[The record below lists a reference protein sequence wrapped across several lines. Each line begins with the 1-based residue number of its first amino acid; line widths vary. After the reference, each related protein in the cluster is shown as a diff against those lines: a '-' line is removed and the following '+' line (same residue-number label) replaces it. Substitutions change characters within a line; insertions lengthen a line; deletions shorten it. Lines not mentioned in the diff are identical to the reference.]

1 MLYVIKKC
9 YLCTIMKDIKHIK
22 IAVVGSSGSGKST
35 FCQQASKIENNAFQF
50 DWIELSDPEQ
60 IVHQH
65 PDVVVQMVDC
75 TDLEES
81 LVITPQ
87 LIDMHLKLVLALNR
101 YDQLLAT
108 DHSIDYDHF
117 GRLMGVQAFPINA
130 LDGTGVDQVVDGVVA
145 AYEEREHASRHV
157 HVVYGSDIENAISN
171 LLDEVAK
178 IPNISDTYSKRYVAI
193 RLLERPEVTLAMLH
207 DVTNYMALAY
217 AAEGNRRKIEKSS
230 HQSPAT
236 IIHEARHAFI
246 RGALN
251 ETLHHSDHTRLEK
264 LDSLLTNRWLGLP
277 ILAIVLYLIF
287 QCTFTIGAYPQDWIQ
302 SGIDWLCDLL
312 HSVMPDT
319 WYTSLLADGIVQG
332 VGAVLSFLPNIIIL
346 FFFISLMEDT
356 GYMARVAF
364 LMDKLMHKVGLHG
377 RSFVPMLVGFGCNVP
392 AIMAARNIENK
403 KDRTLTML
411 MIPFMS
417 CGARLPVYLLFVGAF
432 FAQHKA
438 LVMMSL
444 YLIGV
449 LLSIIFALIMKRTKY
464 FRQDDEDYV
473 SELPAFHRPVW
484 RNTWKHIWERCEDY
498 LKKISTVILWASII
512 IWALYYFP
520 RNEEL
525 TQPYQAQIENIKM
538 KMNSSDA
545 SAVPSLEGCHDSGGV
560 CSLNSQ
566 FSILNSQLD
575 SLSFEMDVVQ
585 KEHSAL
591 AAIGHWMEPVMRPL
605 GFDWRMNVCILTGL
619 PAKEAIV
626 STMGILY
633 HQDSDSKLEESLRS
647 NPFFT
652 PVKAY
657 AFLMF
662 VLLYFPCVATIAT
675 LRREAGRGWAL
686 FTVINSLVLAWLMAF
701 LVFQVGSLM
710 F

>member
-1 MLYVIKKC
+1 MQDTKP
-9 YLCTIMKDIKHIK
+9 IK
-22 IAVVGSSGSGKST
+22 IYVVGSSGSGKST
-35 FCQQASKIENNAFQF
+35 LCQQGAKVASQLENLPYQLEWLEG
-50 DWIELSDPEQ
+50 DDPEQ
-60 IVHQH
+60 AVHQH

-108 DHSIDYDHF
+108 DHSIDYEQL
-117 GRLMGVQAFPINA
+117 GRLMGVQTFPVNA
-130 LDGTGVDQVVDGVVA
+130 LDGTGVDALVEGVVA
-145 AYEEREHASRHV
+145 AYQEREHTSRHV
-157 HVVYGSDIENAISN
+157 HVDYGSDIENAINN
-171 LLDEVAK
+171 LLDEVSK
-178 IPNISDTYSKRYVAI
+178 IPNISDGYSKRYLAI
-193 RLLERPEVTLAMLH
+193 RLLERPEVTLAVLH
-207 DVTNYMALAY
+207 DAPNYMALAY
-217 AAEGNRRKIEKSS
+217 AAEGNRRTIERHL

-236 IIHEARHAFI
+236 VIHEARHGFI

-251 ETLHHSDHTRLEK
+251 ETLHHSDQTRLEK
-264 LDSLLTNRWLGLP
+264 LDAILTNRWLGLP
-277 ILAIVLYLIF
+277 ILIVVLYLVF
-287 QCTFTIGAYPQDWIQ
+287 QCTFTLGAYPQDWIQ
-302 SGIDWLCDLL
+302 AGVDWLSELL
-312 HSVMPDT
+312 HSVMPDK

-346 FFFISLMEDT
+346 FFFISIMEDT

-432 FAQHKA
+432 FPHHKA

-444 YLIGV
+444 YVIGV
-449 LLSIIFALIMKRTKY
+449 LLSIVFALIMKRTKY
-464 FRQDDEDYV
+464 FRQDEQDYV

-484 RNTWKHIWERCEDY
+484 RSTWQHIWERCEDY

-525 TQPYQAQIENIKM
+525 TQPYQAQIEQLQQVEVDGYITSHDALK
-538 KMNSSDA
+538 A
-545 SAVPSLEGCHDSGGV
+545 SAMV
-560 CSLNSQ
+560 
-566 FSILNSQLD
+566 D
-575 SLSFEMDVVQ
+575 SLAFEMDVVQ

-591 AAIGHWMEPVMRPL
+591 AAIGRWMEPVMRPL

-633 HQDSDSKLEESLRS
+633 HQESDSGLEGSLRA

-657 AFLMF
+657 AFLIF

-686 FTVINSLVLAWLMAF
+686 FTVVNSLVLAWVMAF
-701 LVFQVGSLM
+701 LVFQVGSLL

>member
-1 MLYVIKKC
+1 MEEIK
-9 YLCTIMKDIKHIK
+9 TIK
-22 IAVVGSSGSGKST
+22 IAVVGTSGSGKST
-35 FCQQASKIENNAFQF
+35 FCQQASKEAVGGAKME
-50 DWIELSDPEQ
+50 WIEVEDPEQ
-60 IVHQH
+60 IVSQH
-65 PDVVVQMVDC
+65 PDVVVQVVDC
-75 TDLEES
+75 MDLDES
-81 LVITPQ
+81 LVLTPQ

-108 DHSIDYDHF
+108 AHSIDYEQL
-117 GRLMGVQAFPINA
+117 GNLMGVQAYPVDA
-130 LDGTGVDQVVDGVVA
+130 LDGKGVDKVVEGVMA
-145 AYEEREHASRHV
+145 AYEEREHSGRHV

-178 IPNISDTYSKRYVAI
+178 IPNVSDTYSKRYLAI

-207 DVTNYMALAY
+207 DVSNYMALAY
-217 AAEGNRRKIEKSS
+217 AAEGNRRKIEKSM
-230 HQSPAT
+230 HQSPAS

-251 ETLHHSDHTRLEK
+251 ETLQHSDHTRLEK
-264 LDSLLTNRWLGLP
+264 LDALLTNRWLGLP
-277 ILAIVLYLIF
+277 ILALVLYLVF
-287 QCTFTIGAYPQDWIQ
+287 QCTFTLGAYPQDWIQ

-312 HSVMPDT
+312 HNVMPDT

-484 RNTWKHIWERCEDY
+484 RNTWLHIWERCEDY

-525 TQPYQAQIENIKM
+525 TQPYQAQIE
-538 KMNSSDA
+538 
-545 SAVPSLEGCHDSGGV
+545 
-560 CSLNSQ
+560 
-566 FSILNSQLD
+566 QLQQVEVDGYVTTEDMLRVGEVID
-575 SLSFEMDVVQ
+575 SLTFEMDVVQ

-591 AAIGHWMEPVMRPL
+591 AAIGRWMEPVMRPL

-652 PVKAY
+652 PVKAF

-675 LRREAGRGWAL
+675 LRREIGRGWAL
-686 FTVINSLVLAWLMAF
+686 FTVVHSLVLAWLMAF
-701 LVFQVGSLM
+701 LVFQGGSIL
-710 F
+710 FG

>member
-1 MLYVIKKC
+1 MQQTKL
-9 YLCTIMKDIKHIK
+9 IK

-35 FCQQASKIENNAFQF
+35 FCQKAAEICKKYENDNYSFE
-50 DWIELSDPEQ
+50 WSVVSDPETIVQ
-60 IVHQH
+60 IR
-65 PDVVVQMVDC
+65 PDVIVQVVDC
-75 TDLEES
+75 SDLEES

-87 LIDMHLKLVLALNR
+87 LIDMHQKLVLALNR
-101 YDQLLAT
+101 YDQLLET
-108 DHSIDYDHF
+108 EHSIDYEQL
-117 GRLMGVQAFPINA
+117 GRLMGFQAFPIDA
-130 LDGTGVDQVVDGVVA
+130 LNGKGVDNVVDGVVA
-145 AYEEREHASRHV
+145 AYNEEAHTSRHV
-157 HVVYGSDIENAISN
+157 HVEYGADIESAISN

-178 IPNISDTYSKRYVAI
+178 IPNVSDSYSKRYLAI
-193 RLLERPEVTLAMLH
+193 RLLERPEVTLALLH
-207 DVTNYMALAY
+207 DAPNYMALAY
-217 AAEGNRRKIEKSS
+217 AAEDNRRKIEKSV
-230 HQSPAT
+230 HQSPANL
-236 IIHEARHAFI
+236 IHEARHGFI

-251 ETLHHSDHTRLEK
+251 ETLHHSDHTRLER
-264 LDSLLTNRWLGLP
+264 LDSILTNRWLGLP
-277 ILAIVLYLIF
+277 ILILVLYLVF
-287 QCTFTIGAYPQDWIQ
+287 QCTFTLGAYPQEWIQ
-302 SGIDWLCDLL
+302 AGVDWLTNLL
-312 HSVMPDT
+312 HNVMPDA
-319 WYTSLLADGIVQG
+319 WYTSLLADGVVQG

-377 RSFVPMLVGFGCNVP
+377 KSFVPMLVGFGCNVP

-403 KDRTLTML
+403 KDRVLTML

-432 FAQHKA
+432 FPTHKA

-449 LLSIIFALIMKRTKY
+449 LLSIVFALIMKRTKY

-473 SELPAFHRPVW
+473 SELPAFHRPIW
-484 RNTWKHIWERCEDY
+484 RNTWLHIWERCADY
-498 LKKISTVILWASII
+498 LKKISTVILWASIV

-520 RNEEL
+520 RNEQL
-525 TQPYQAQIENIKM
+525 TQPYQAQIDQLAQVKNDSYISVEQAM
-538 KMNSSDA
+538 KVDRA
-545 SAVPSLEGCHDSGGV
+545 
-560 CSLNSQ
+560 
-566 FSILNSQLD
+566 ID
-575 SLSFEMDVVQ
+575 SLSFEMDAVQ

-591 AAIGHWMEPVMRPL
+591 SAIGRWMEPLMRPL
-605 GFDWRMNVCILTGL
+605 GFDWRMNVCVLTGL

-633 HQDSDSKLEESLRS
+633 HQDSNKKLEESLRA

-657 AFLMF
+657 AFLIF
-662 VLLYFPCVATIAT
+662 VLLYFPCIATIAT
-675 LRREAGRGWAL
+675 LRREAGRGWAY
-686 FTVINSLVLAWLMAF
+686 FTVANSLVLAWLMAF
-701 LVFQVGSLM
+701 LVFQLGSL

>member
-1 MLYVIKKC
+1 M
-9 YLCTIMKDIKHIK
+9 
-22 IAVVGSSGSGKST
+22 
-35 FCQQASKIENNAFQF
+35 ASQLENLPYQLEWLEG
-50 DWIELSDPEQ
+50 DDPEQ
-60 IVHQH
+60 AVHQH

-108 DHSIDYDHF
+108 DHSIDYEQL
-117 GRLMGVQAFPINA
+117 GRLMGVQTFPVNA
-130 LDGTGVDQVVDGVVA
+130 LDGTGVDALVEGVVA
-145 AYEEREHASRHV
+145 AYQEREHTSRHV
-157 HVVYGSDIENAISN
+157 HVDYGSDIENAINN
-171 LLDEVAK
+171 LLDEVSK
-178 IPNISDTYSKRYVAI
+178 IPNISDGYSKRYLAI
-193 RLLERPEVTLAMLH
+193 RLLERPEVTLAVLH
-207 DVTNYMALAY
+207 DAPNYMALAY
-217 AAEGNRRKIEKSS
+217 AAEGNRRTIERHL

-236 IIHEARHAFI
+236 VIHEARHGFI

-251 ETLHHSDHTRLEK
+251 ETLHHSDQTRLEK
-264 LDSLLTNRWLGLP
+264 LDAILTNRWLGLP
-277 ILAIVLYLIF
+277 ILIVVLYLVF
-287 QCTFTIGAYPQDWIQ
+287 QCTFTLGAYPQDWIQ
-302 SGIDWLCDLL
+302 AGVDWLSELL
-312 HSVMPDT
+312 HSVMPDK

-346 FFFISLMEDT
+346 FFFISIMEDT

-432 FAQHKA
+432 FPHHKA

-444 YLIGV
+444 YVIGV
-449 LLSIIFALIMKRTKY
+449 LLSIVFALIMKRTKY
-464 FRQDDEDYV
+464 FRQDEQDYV

-484 RNTWKHIWERCEDY
+484 RSTWQHIWERCEDY

-525 TQPYQAQIENIKM
+525 TQPYQAQIEQLQQVEVDGYITSHDALK
-538 KMNSSDA
+538 A
-545 SAVPSLEGCHDSGGV
+545 SAMV
-560 CSLNSQ
+560 
-566 FSILNSQLD
+566 D
-575 SLSFEMDVVQ
+575 SLAFEMDVVQ

-591 AAIGHWMEPVMRPL
+591 AAIGRWMEPVMRPL

-633 HQDSDSKLEESLRS
+633 HQESDSGLEGSLRA

-657 AFLMF
+657 AFLIF

-686 FTVINSLVLAWLMAF
+686 FTVVNSLVLAWVMAF
-701 LVFQVGSLM
+701 LVFQVGSLL

>member
-1 MLYVIKKC
+1 M
-9 YLCTIMKDIKHIK
+9 
-22 IAVVGSSGSGKST
+22 
-35 FCQQASKIENNAFQF
+35 QASQESLQME
-50 DWIELSDPEQ
+50 WTEVPDPEE
-60 IVHQH
+60 IVRQH
-65 PDVVVQMVDC
+65 PDVVVQVVDC
-75 TDLEES
+75 TDLDES
-81 LVITPQ
+81 LVLTPQ

-101 YDQLLAT
+101 YDELLAT
-108 DHSIDYDHF
+108 DHSIDYEHF
-117 GRLMGVQAFPINA
+117 GRLMGVQAFPVNA
-130 LDGTGVDQVVDGVVA
+130 CDAASVQKVVEGVVA
-145 AYEEREHASRHV
+145 AYEEREHTSRHV
-157 HVVYGSDIENAISN
+157 HVGYGSDIEEAIDN
-171 LLDEVAK
+171 LVDEVAK
-178 IPNISDTYSKRYVAI
+178 IPNVSDIYSKRYLAI

-207 DVTNYMALAY
+207 EAPNYMALAY
-217 AAEGNRRKIEKSS
+217 AAEGNRRKIERSL

-236 IIHEARHAFI
+236 LIHEARHGFI

-251 ETLHHSDHTRLEK
+251 ETLHHSDHTHLERL
-264 LDSLLTNRWLGLP
+264 DAILTNRWLGLP
-277 ILAIVLYLIF
+277 LLIVILYLVF
-287 QCTFTIGAYPQDWIQ
+287 QCTFTLGAYPQDWIQ
-302 SGIDWLCDLL
+302 QGVDWLSNLL
-312 HSVMPDT
+312 HNIMPDA
-319 WYTSLLADGIVQG
+319 WYTSLLADGVVQG

-346 FFFISLMEDT
+346 FFFISIMEDT

-377 RSFVPMLVGFGCNVP
+377 KSFVPMLVGFGCNVP
-392 AIMAARNIENK
+392 AIMAARNIDNK

-432 FAQHKA
+432 FPNHKA

-444 YLIGV
+444 YLLGV
-449 LLSIIFALIMKRTKY
+449 LLSILFALLMKRTKY

-484 RNTWKHIWERCEDY
+484 RNTWLHIWERCEDY

-525 TQPYQAQIENIKM
+525 TQPYQAKIEQLQQV
-538 KMNSSDA
+538 DA
-545 SAVPSLEGCHDSGGV
+545 DGYVAAEDMLKVSAM
-560 CSLNSQ
+560 
-566 FSILNSQLD
+566 ID
-575 SLSFEMDVVQ
+575 SLAFEKDVVQ

-591 AAIGHWMEPVMRPL
+591 AAIGQWMEPVMRPL

-633 HQDSDSKLEESLRS
+633 HQNSDTQLEESLRA

-657 AFLMF
+657 AFLVF

-675 LRREAGRGWAL
+675 LRREIGRGWAL
-686 FTVINSLVLAWLMAF
+686 FTVVHSIVLAWLMAF
-701 LVFQVGSLM
+701 LVFQLGTLIW
-710 F
+710 

>member
-1 MLYVIKKC
+1 M
-9 YLCTIMKDIKHIK
+9 
-22 IAVVGSSGSGKST
+22 
-35 FCQQASKIENNAFQF
+35 QASQEGLQME
-50 DWIELSDPEQ
+50 WTEVPDPEE
-60 IVHQH
+60 IVRQH
-65 PDVVVQMVDC
+65 PDVVVQVVDC
-75 TDLEES
+75 TDLDES
-81 LVITPQ
+81 LVLTPQ

-101 YDQLLAT
+101 YDELLAT
-108 DHSIDYDHF
+108 DHSIDYEHF
-117 GRLMGVQAFPINA
+117 GRLMGVQAFPVNA
-130 LDGTGVDQVVDGVVA
+130 CDAASVQKVVEGVVA
-145 AYEEREHASRHV
+145 AYEEREHTSRHV
-157 HVVYGSDIENAISN
+157 HVGYGSDIEEAIDN
-171 LLDEVAK
+171 LVDEVAK
-178 IPNISDTYSKRYVAI
+178 IPNVSDIYSKRYLAI

-207 DVTNYMALAY
+207 EAPNYMALAY
-217 AAEGNRRKIEKSS
+217 AAEGNRRKIERSL

-236 IIHEARHAFI
+236 LIHEARHGFI

-251 ETLHHSDHTRLEK
+251 ETLHHSDHTHLERL
-264 LDSLLTNRWLGLP
+264 DAILTNRWLGLP
-277 ILAIVLYLIF
+277 LLIVILYLVF
-287 QCTFTIGAYPQDWIQ
+287 QCTFTLGAYPQDWIQ
-302 SGIDWLCDLL
+302 QGVDWLSNLL
-312 HSVMPDT
+312 HNIMPDA
-319 WYTSLLADGIVQG
+319 WYTSLLADGVVQG

-346 FFFISLMEDT
+346 FFFISIMEDT

-377 RSFVPMLVGFGCNVP
+377 KSFVPMLVGFGCNVP
-392 AIMAARNIENK
+392 AIMAARNIDNK

-432 FAQHKA
+432 FPNHKA

-444 YLIGV
+444 YLLGV
-449 LLSIIFALIMKRTKY
+449 LLSILFALLMKRTKY

-484 RNTWKHIWERCEDY
+484 RNTWLHIWERCEDY

-525 TQPYQAQIENIKM
+525 TQPYQAKIEQLQQV
-538 KMNSSDA
+538 DA
-545 SAVPSLEGCHDSGGV
+545 DGYVAAEDMLKVSAM
-560 CSLNSQ
+560 
-566 FSILNSQLD
+566 ID
-575 SLSFEMDVVQ
+575 SLAFEKDVVQ

-591 AAIGHWMEPVMRPL
+591 AAIGQWMEPVMRPL

-633 HQDSDSKLEESLRS
+633 HQNSDTQLEESLRA

-657 AFLMF
+657 AFLVF

-675 LRREAGRGWAL
+675 LRREIGRGWAL
-686 FTVINSLVLAWLMAF
+686 FTVVHSIVLAWLMAF
-701 LVFQVGSLM
+701 LVFQLGTLIW
-710 F
+710 

>member
-1 MLYVIKKC
+1 MQ
-9 YLCTIMKDIKHIK
+9 DPRPIK
-22 IAVVGSSGSGKST
+22 IAVVGSCGSGKSA
-35 FCQQASKIENNAFQF
+35 FCRQAEIIAEKSDSSFFGQSEDASKPKKWFE
-50 DWIELSDPEQ
+50 WIEVEDPELL
-60 IVHQH
+60 VRQH
-65 PDVVVQMVDC
+65 PDVVVQVVDC
-75 TDLEES
+75 TDLDES
-81 LVITPQ
+81 LVLTPQ
-87 LIDMHLKLVLALNR
+87 LIDMHLKLVLALDR
-101 YDQLLAT
+101 YDDLLAT
-108 DHSIDYDHF
+108 DHSIDYERF
-117 GRLMGVQAFPINA
+117 GRLMGVQAFPVNT
-130 LDGTGVDQVVDGVVA
+130 LDGKGVEKVLEGVVA
-145 AYEEREHASRHV
+145 AYEEREHSSRHV
-157 HVVYGSDIENAISN
+157 HVNYGSDIEHALES
-171 LLDEVAK
+171 LLDEVGR
-178 IPNISDTYSKRYVAI
+178 IPNISDTYSKRYLAI

-207 DVTNYMALAY
+207 DAPNYMALAY
-217 AAEGNRRKIEKSS
+217 AAEGNRRKIEKTL
-230 HQSPAT
+230 HRSPAT
-236 IIHEARHAFI
+236 LIHEARHDFI

-251 ETLHHSDHTRLEK
+251 ETLHHSDHTHLEK
-264 LDSLLTNRWLGLP
+264 VDALLTNRWLGLP
-277 ILAIVLYLIF
+277 ILIAVLYLVF
-287 QCTFTIGAYPQDWIQ
+287 QCTFTLGAYPQEWIQ
-302 SGIDWLCDLL
+302 AGVDWLSDLL
-312 HSVMPDT
+312 HNVMPDK

-332 VGAVLSFLPNIIIL
+332 IGAVLSFLPNIIIL
-346 FFFISLMEDT
+346 FFFISVMEDT

-392 AIMAARNIENK
+392 AIMAARSIENK

-432 FAQHKA
+432 FPRHRA

-449 LLSIIFALIMKRTKY
+449 LLSIVFALIMKRTKY
-464 FRQDDEDYV
+464 FRQGDEDYV
-473 SELPAFHRPVW
+473 NELPAFHKPMW

-525 TQPYQAQIENIKM
+525 TQPYQAQIE
-538 KMNSSDA
+538 
-545 SAVPSLEGCHDSGGV
+545 
-560 CSLNSQ
+560 
-566 FSILNSQLD
+566 QLRQVEANGYVATEEVLRVGEMVD
-575 SLSFEMDVVQ
+575 SLAFEMDVVQ

-591 AAIGHWMEPVMRPL
+591 AAIGRWMEPVMRPL

-633 HQDSDSKLEESLRS
+633 HQNSDSGLEESLRS

-652 PVKAY
+652 SVKAY

-686 FTVINSLVLAWLMAF
+686 FAVVNSLVLAWLMAF
-701 LVFQVGSLM
+701 IVFQVGSLL

>member
-1 MLYVIKKC
+1 MQERKP
-9 YLCTIMKDIKHIK
+9 IK

-35 FCQQASKIENNAFQF
+35 FCQQAMQASQEGLQME
-50 DWIELSDPEQ
+50 WTEVPDPEE
-60 IVHQH
+60 IVRQH
-65 PDVVVQMVDC
+65 PDVVVQVVDC
-75 TDLEES
+75 TDLDES
-81 LVITPQ
+81 LVLTPQ

-101 YDQLLAT
+101 YDELLAT
-108 DHSIDYDHF
+108 DHSIDYEHF
-117 GRLMGVQAFPINA
+117 GRLMGVQAFPVNA
-130 LDGTGVDQVVDGVVA
+130 CDAASVQKVVEGVVA
-145 AYEEREHASRHV
+145 AYEEREHTSRHV
-157 HVVYGSDIENAISN
+157 HVGYGSDIEEAIDN
-171 LLDEVAK
+171 LVDEVAK
-178 IPNISDTYSKRYVAI
+178 IPNVSDIYSKRYLAI

-207 DVTNYMALAY
+207 EAPNYMALAY
-217 AAEGNRRKIEKSS
+217 AAEGNRRKIERSL

-236 IIHEARHAFI
+236 LIHEARHGFI

-251 ETLHHSDHTRLEK
+251 ETLHHSDHTHLERL
-264 LDSLLTNRWLGLP
+264 DAILTNRWLGLP
-277 ILAIVLYLIF
+277 LLIVILYLVF
-287 QCTFTIGAYPQDWIQ
+287 QCTFTLGAYPQDWIQ
-302 SGIDWLCDLL
+302 QGVDWLSNLL
-312 HSVMPDT
+312 HNIMPDA
-319 WYTSLLADGIVQG
+319 WYTSLLADGVVQG

-346 FFFISLMEDT
+346 FFFISIMEDT

-377 RSFVPMLVGFGCNVP
+377 KSFVPMLVGFGCNVP
-392 AIMAARNIENK
+392 AIMAARNIDNK

-432 FAQHKA
+432 FPNHKA

-444 YLIGV
+444 YLLGV
-449 LLSIIFALIMKRTKY
+449 LLSILFALLMKRTKY

-484 RNTWKHIWERCEDY
+484 RNTWLHIWERCEDY

-525 TQPYQAQIENIKM
+525 TQPYQAKIEQLQQV
-538 KMNSSDA
+538 DA
-545 SAVPSLEGCHDSGGV
+545 DSYVAAEDMLKVSAM
-560 CSLNSQ
+560 
-566 FSILNSQLD
+566 ID
-575 SLSFEMDVVQ
+575 SLAFEKDVVQ

-591 AAIGHWMEPVMRPL
+591 AAIGQWMEPVMRPL

-633 HQDSDSKLEESLRS
+633 HQNSDTQLEESLRA

-657 AFLMF
+657 AFLVF

-675 LRREAGRGWAL
+675 LRREIGRGWAL
-686 FTVINSLVLAWLMAF
+686 FTVVHSIVLAWLMAF
-701 LVFQVGSLM
+701 LVFQLGTLIW
-710 F
+710 

>member
-1 MLYVIKKC
+1 MEWTEVP
-9 YLCTIMKDIKHIK
+9 
-22 IAVVGSSGSGKST
+22 
-35 FCQQASKIENNAFQF
+35 
-50 DWIELSDPEQ
+50 DPEE
-60 IVHQH
+60 IVRQH
-65 PDVVVQMVDC
+65 PDVVVQVVDC
-75 TDLEES
+75 TDLDES
-81 LVITPQ
+81 LVLTPQ

-101 YDQLLAT
+101 YDELLAT
-108 DHSIDYDHF
+108 DHSIDYEHF
-117 GRLMGVQAFPINA
+117 GRLMGVQAFPVNA
-130 LDGTGVDQVVDGVVA
+130 CDATSVQNVVEGVVA
-145 AYEEREHASRHV
+145 AYEEREHTSRHV
-157 HVVYGSDIENAISN
+157 HVGYGSDIEEAIDN
-171 LLDEVAK
+171 LVDEVAK
-178 IPNISDTYSKRYVAI
+178 IPNVSDIYSKRYLAI

-207 DVTNYMALAY
+207 EAPNYMALAY
-217 AAEGNRRKIEKSS
+217 AAEGNRRKIERSL

-236 IIHEARHAFI
+236 LIHEARHGFI

-251 ETLHHSDHTRLEK
+251 ETLHHSDHTHLERL
-264 LDSLLTNRWLGLP
+264 DAILTNRWLGLP
-277 ILAIVLYLIF
+277 LLIVILYLVF
-287 QCTFTIGAYPQDWIQ
+287 QCTFTLGAYPQDWIQ
-302 SGIDWLCDLL
+302 QGVDWLSNLL
-312 HSVMPDT
+312 HNIMPDA
-319 WYTSLLADGIVQG
+319 WYTSLLADGVVQG

-346 FFFISLMEDT
+346 FFFISIMEDT

-377 RSFVPMLVGFGCNVP
+377 KSFVPMLVGFGCNVP
-392 AIMAARNIENK
+392 AIMAARNIDNK

-432 FAQHKA
+432 FPNHKA

-444 YLIGV
+444 YLLGV
-449 LLSIIFALIMKRTKY
+449 LLSILFALLMKRTKY

-484 RNTWKHIWERCEDY
+484 RNTWLHIWERCEDY

-525 TQPYQAQIENIKM
+525 TQPYQAKIEQLQQV
-538 KMNSSDA
+538 DA
-545 SAVPSLEGCHDSGGV
+545 DGYVAAEDMLKVSAM
-560 CSLNSQ
+560 
-566 FSILNSQLD
+566 ID
-575 SLSFEMDVVQ
+575 SLAFEKDVVQ

-591 AAIGHWMEPVMRPL
+591 AAIGQWMEPVMRPL

-633 HQDSDSKLEESLRS
+633 HQNSDTQLEESLRA

-657 AFLMF
+657 AFLVF

-675 LRREAGRGWAL
+675 LRREIGRGWAL
-686 FTVINSLVLAWLMAF
+686 FTVVHSIVLAWLMAF
-701 LVFQVGSLM
+701 LVFQLGTLIW
-710 F
+710 

>member
-1 MLYVIKKC
+1 MQERKP
-9 YLCTIMKDIKHIK
+9 IK

-35 FCQQASKIENNAFQF
+35 FCQQAMQASQEGLQME
-50 DWIELSDPEQ
+50 WTEVPDPEE
-60 IVHQH
+60 IVRQH
-65 PDVVVQMVDC
+65 PDVVVQVVDC
-75 TDLEES
+75 TDLDES
-81 LVITPQ
+81 LVLTPQ

-101 YDQLLAT
+101 YDELLAT
-108 DHSIDYDHF
+108 DHSIDYEHF
-117 GRLMGVQAFPINA
+117 GRLMGVQAFPVNA
-130 LDGTGVDQVVDGVVA
+130 CDAASVQKVVEGVVA
-145 AYEEREHASRHV
+145 AYEEREHTSRHV
-157 HVVYGSDIENAISN
+157 HVGYGSDIEEAIDN
-171 LLDEVAK
+171 LVDEVAK
-178 IPNISDTYSKRYVAI
+178 IPNVSDIYSKRYLAI

-207 DVTNYMALAY
+207 EAPNYMALAY
-217 AAEGNRRKIEKSS
+217 AAEGNRRKIERSL

-236 IIHEARHAFI
+236 LIHEARHGFI

-251 ETLHHSDHTRLEK
+251 ETLHHSDHTHLERL
-264 LDSLLTNRWLGLP
+264 DAILTNRWLGLP
-277 ILAIVLYLIF
+277 LLIVILYLVF
-287 QCTFTIGAYPQDWIQ
+287 QCTFTLGAYPQDWIQ
-302 SGIDWLCDLL
+302 QGVDWLSNLL
-312 HSVMPDT
+312 HNIMPDA
-319 WYTSLLADGIVQG
+319 WYTSLLADGVVQG

-346 FFFISLMEDT
+346 FFFISIMEDT

-377 RSFVPMLVGFGCNVP
+377 KSFVPMLVGFGCNVP
-392 AIMAARNIENK
+392 AIMAARNIDNK

-432 FAQHKA
+432 FPNHKA

-444 YLIGV
+444 YLLGV
-449 LLSIIFALIMKRTKY
+449 LLSILFALLMKRTKY

-484 RNTWKHIWERCEDY
+484 RNTWLHIWERCEDY

-525 TQPYQAQIENIKM
+525 TQPYQAKIEQLQQV
-538 KMNSSDA
+538 DA
-545 SAVPSLEGCHDSGGV
+545 DGYVAAEDMLKVSAM
-560 CSLNSQ
+560 
-566 FSILNSQLD
+566 ID
-575 SLSFEMDVVQ
+575 SLAFEKDVVQ

-591 AAIGHWMEPVMRPL
+591 AAIGQWMEPVMRPL

-633 HQDSDSKLEESLRS
+633 HQNSDTQLEESLRA

-657 AFLMF
+657 AFLVF

-675 LRREAGRGWAL
+675 LRREIGRGWAL
-686 FTVINSLVLAWLMAF
+686 FTVVHSIVLAWLMAF
-701 LVFQVGSLM
+701 LVFQLGTLIW
-710 F
+710 

>member
-1 MLYVIKKC
+1 MQERKP
-9 YLCTIMKDIKHIK
+9 IK

-35 FCQQASKIENNAFQF
+35 FCQQAMQASQEGLQME
-50 DWIELSDPEQ
+50 WTEVPDPEE
-60 IVHQH
+60 IVRQH
-65 PDVVVQMVDC
+65 PDVVVQVVDC
-75 TDLEES
+75 TDLDES
-81 LVITPQ
+81 LVLTPQ

-101 YDQLLAT
+101 YDELLAT
-108 DHSIDYDHF
+108 DHSIDYEHF
-117 GRLMGVQAFPINA
+117 GRLMGVQAFPVNA
-130 LDGTGVDQVVDGVVA
+130 CDAASVQKVVEGVVA
-145 AYEEREHASRHV
+145 AYEEREHTSRHV
-157 HVVYGSDIENAISN
+157 HVGYGSDIEEAIDN
-171 LLDEVAK
+171 LVDEVAK
-178 IPNISDTYSKRYVAI
+178 IPNVSDIYSKRYLAI

-207 DVTNYMALAY
+207 EAPNYMALAY
-217 AAEGNRRKIEKSS
+217 AAEGNRRKIERSLR
-230 HQSPAT
+230 QSPT
-236 IIHEARHAFI
+236 TLIHEARHGFI

-251 ETLHHSDHTRLEK
+251 ETLHHSDHTHLERL
-264 LDSLLTNRWLGLP
+264 DAILTNRWLGLP
-277 ILAIVLYLIF
+277 LLIVILYLVF
-287 QCTFTIGAYPQDWIQ
+287 QCTFTLGAYPQDWIQ
-302 SGIDWLCDLL
+302 QGVDWLSNLL
-312 HSVMPDT
+312 HNIMPDA
-319 WYTSLLADGIVQG
+319 WYTSLLADGVVQG

-346 FFFISLMEDT
+346 FFFISIMEDT

-377 RSFVPMLVGFGCNVP
+377 KSFVPMLVGFGCNVP
-392 AIMAARNIENK
+392 AIMAARNIDNK

-432 FAQHKA
+432 FPNHKA

-444 YLIGV
+444 YLLGV
-449 LLSIIFALIMKRTKY
+449 LLSILFALLMKRTKY

-484 RNTWKHIWERCEDY
+484 RNTWLHIWERCEDY

-525 TQPYQAQIENIKM
+525 TQPYQAKIEQLQQV
-538 KMNSSDA
+538 DA
-545 SAVPSLEGCHDSGGV
+545 DGYVAAEDMLKVSAM
-560 CSLNSQ
+560 
-566 FSILNSQLD
+566 ID
-575 SLSFEMDVVQ
+575 SLAFEKDVVQ

-591 AAIGHWMEPVMRPL
+591 AAIGQWMEPVMRPL

-633 HQDSDSKLEESLRS
+633 HQNSDTQLEESLRA

-657 AFLMF
+657 AFLVF

-675 LRREAGRGWAL
+675 LRREIGRGWAL
-686 FTVINSLVLAWLMAF
+686 FTVVHSIVLAWLMAF
-701 LVFQVGSLM
+701 LVFQLGTLIW
-710 F
+710 

>member
-1 MLYVIKKC
+1 ME
-9 YLCTIMKDIKHIK
+9 DIKPIK
-22 IAVVGSSGSGKST
+22 IAVVGTSGSGKST
-35 FCQQASKIENNAFQF
+35 FCQQASKEAVGGAKME
-50 DWIELSDPEQ
+50 WIEVEDPEQ
-60 IVHQH
+60 IVSQH
-65 PDVVVQMVDC
+65 PDVVVQVVDC
-75 TDLEES
+75 MDLDES
-81 LVITPQ
+81 LVLTPQ

-108 DHSIDYDHF
+108 AHSIDYEQL
-117 GRLMGVQAFPINA
+117 GNLMGVQAFPVDA
-130 LDGTGVDQVVDGVVA
+130 LDGKGVDKVVEGVMA
-145 AYEEREHASRHV
+145 AYEEREHSGRHV

-178 IPNISDTYSKRYVAI
+178 IPNVSDTYSKRYLAI

-207 DVTNYMALAY
+207 DVPNYMGLAY
-217 AAEGNRRKIEKSS
+217 AAEGNRRKIEKSM
-230 HQSPAT
+230 HQSPAS

-251 ETLHHSDHTRLEK
+251 ETLQHSDHTRLEK
-264 LDSLLTNRWLGLP
+264 LDALLTNRWLGLP
-277 ILAIVLYLIF
+277 ILIVVLYLVF
-287 QCTFTIGAYPQDWIQ
+287 QCTFTLGAYPQDWIQ
-302 SGIDWLCDLL
+302 QGVDWLCDLL
-312 HSVMPDT
+312 HSVMPDK
-319 WYTSLLADGIVQG
+319 WYTSLLADGVVQG

-432 FAQHKA
+432 FAEHKA

-484 RNTWKHIWERCEDY
+484 RNTWLHIWERCEDY

-525 TQPYQAQIENIKM
+525 TQPYTAQIESIRMEIDNLQPYT
-538 KMNSSDA
+538 D
-545 SAVPSLEGCHDSGGV
+545 
-560 CSLNSQ
+560 NSQ

-575 SLSFEMDVVQ
+575 SLAFEMDVVQ

-591 AAIGHWMEPVMRPL
+591 AAIGRWMEPVMRPL

-652 PVKAY
+652 PVKAF

-675 LRREAGRGWAL
+675 LRREIGRGWAL
-686 FTVINSLVLAWLMAF
+686 FTVVHSLVLAWLMAF
-701 LVFQVGSLM
+701 LVFQGGSIL
-710 F
+710 FG

>member
-1 MLYVIKKC
+1 MQDTKP
-9 YLCTIMKDIKHIK
+9 IK
-22 IAVVGSSGSGKST
+22 IYVVGSSGSGKST
-35 FCQQASKIENNAFQF
+35 LCQQGAKVASQLENVPYQLEWLEG
-50 DWIELSDPEQ
+50 DDPEQ
-60 IVHQH
+60 VVHQH

-108 DHSIDYDHF
+108 DHSIDYEQL
-117 GRLMGVQAFPINA
+117 GRLMGVQTFPVNA
-130 LDGTGVDQVVDGVVA
+130 LDGTGVDALVEGVVA
-145 AYEEREHASRHV
+145 AYQEREHTSRHV
-157 HVVYGSDIENAISN
+157 HVDYGSDIENAINN
-171 LLDEVAK
+171 LLDEVSK
-178 IPNISDTYSKRYVAI
+178 IPNISDGYSKRYLAI
-193 RLLERPEVTLAMLH
+193 RLLERPEVTLAVLH
-207 DVTNYMALAY
+207 DAPNYMALAY
-217 AAEGNRRKIEKSS
+217 AAEGNRRTIERHL

-236 IIHEARHAFI
+236 VIHEARHGFI

-264 LDSLLTNRWLGLP
+264 LDAILTNRWLGLP
-277 ILAIVLYLIF
+277 ILIVVLYIVF
-287 QCTFTIGAYPQDWIQ
+287 QCTFTLGAYPQDWIQ
-302 SGIDWLCDLL
+302 AGVDWLSELL
-312 HSVMPDT
+312 HSVMPDK

-346 FFFISLMEDT
+346 FFFISIMEDT

-432 FAQHKA
+432 FPHHKA

-444 YLIGV
+444 YVIGV
-449 LLSIIFALIMKRTKY
+449 LLSIVFALIMKRTKY
-464 FRQDDEDYV
+464 FRQDEQDYV

-484 RNTWKHIWERCEDY
+484 RSTWQHIWERCEDY

-525 TQPYQAQIENIKM
+525 TQPYQAQIEQLQQVEVDGYITSNDALK
-538 KMNSSDA
+538 A
-545 SAVPSLEGCHDSGGV
+545 SAMV
-560 CSLNSQ
+560 
-566 FSILNSQLD
+566 D
-575 SLSFEMDVVQ
+575 SLAFEMDVVQ

-591 AAIGHWMEPVMRPL
+591 AAIGRWMEPVMRPL

-633 HQDSDSKLEESLRS
+633 HQESDSGLEGSLRA

-657 AFLMF
+657 AFLLF

-686 FTVINSLVLAWLMAF
+686 FTVVNSLVLAWVMAF
-701 LVFQVGSLM
+701 LVFQVGSLL

>member
-1 MLYVIKKC
+1 MEEIK
-9 YLCTIMKDIKHIK
+9 TIN
-22 IAVVGSSGSGKST
+22 IAVVGTSGSGKST
-35 FCQQASKIENNAFQF
+35 FCQQASQGSVGGAKME
-50 DWIELSDPEQ
+50 WIEVDDPEQ
-60 IVHQH
+60 LVSQH
-65 PDVVVQMVDC
+65 PDVVVQVVDC
-75 TDLEES
+75 MDLEES
-81 LVITPQ
+81 LVLTPQ

-108 DHSIDYDHF
+108 AHSIDYEQL
-117 GRLMGVQAFPINA
+117 GNLMGVQAFPV
-130 LDGTGVDQVVDGVVA
+130 DTQGGKGVDKVVEGVMA
-145 AYEEREHASRHV
+145 AYEEREHSGRHV

-178 IPNISDTYSKRYVAI
+178 IPNVSDTYSKRYLAI

-207 DVTNYMALAY
+207 DVPNYMALAY
-217 AAEGNRRKIEKSS
+217 AAEGNRRKIEKSM
-230 HQSPAT
+230 HQSPAA

-251 ETLHHSDHTRLEK
+251 ETLQHSDHTRLEK
-264 LDSLLTNRWLGLP
+264 LDALLTSRWLGLP
-277 ILAIVLYLIF
+277 ILIVVLYLVF
-287 QCTFTIGAYPQDWIQ
+287 QCTFTLGAYPQDWIQ
-302 SGIDWLCDLL
+302 QGVDWLCDLL

-432 FAQHKA
+432 FAEHKA

-444 YLIGV
+444 YVIGV
-449 LLSIIFALIMKRTKY
+449 LLSIVFALIMKRTKY

-484 RNTWKHIWERCEDY
+484 RNTWLHIWERCEDY

-525 TQPYQAQIENIKM
+525 TQPYQAQIE
-538 KMNSSDA
+538 
-545 SAVPSLEGCHDSGGV
+545 
-560 CSLNSQ
+560 
-566 FSILNSQLD
+566 QLQQVEVDGYVTTEDMLRVGEVID
-575 SLSFEMDVVQ
+575 SLTFEMDVVQ

-591 AAIGHWMEPVMRPL
+591 AAIGRWMEPVMRPL

-652 PVKAY
+652 PVKAF

-675 LRREAGRGWAL
+675 LRREIGRGWAL
-686 FTVINSLVLAWLMAF
+686 FTVVHSLVLAWLMAF
-701 LVFQVGSLM
+701 LVFQGGSIL
-710 F
+710 FG

>member
-1 MLYVIKKC
+1 MEEIK
-9 YLCTIMKDIKHIK
+9 TIN
-22 IAVVGSSGSGKST
+22 IAVVGTSGSGKST
-35 FCQQASKIENNAFQF
+35 FCQRAPKEFVEGAKME
-50 DWIELSDPEQ
+50 WVEVEDPEQ
-60 IVHQH
+60 LVSQH
-65 PDVVVQMVDC
+65 PDVVVQVVDC
-75 TDLEES
+75 MDLEES
-81 LVITPQ
+81 LVLTPQ

-108 DHSIDYDHF
+108 AHSIDYEQLGH
-117 GRLMGVQAFPINA
+117 LMGVQAFPVDA
-130 LDGTGVDQVVDGVVA
+130 LDGKGVDKVAEGVMA
-145 AYEEREHASRHV
+145 AYEEREHSGRHV

-178 IPNISDTYSKRYVAI
+178 IPNVSDSYSKRYLAI

-207 DVTNYMALAY
+207 DVPNYMALAY
-217 AAEGNRRKIEKSS
+217 AAEGNRRKIEKSM
-230 HQSPAT
+230 HQSPAA

-251 ETLHHSDHTRLEK
+251 ETLQHSDHTRLEK
-264 LDSLLTNRWLGLP
+264 LDALLTSRWLGLP
-277 ILAIVLYLIF
+277 ILIVVLYLVF
-287 QCTFTIGAYPQDWIQ
+287 QCTFTLGAYPQDWIQ

-312 HSVMPDT
+312 HSIMPDT

-432 FAQHKA
+432 FAEHKA

-449 LLSIIFALIMKRTKY
+449 LLSILFALIMKRTKY

-484 RNTWKHIWERCEDY
+484 RNTWLHIWERCEDY

-525 TQPYQAQIENIKM
+525 TQPYQAQIEQLQQVEVDGYVT
-538 KMNSSDA
+538 SDDVLRA
-545 SAVPSLEGCHDSGGV
+545 SAMV
-560 CSLNSQ
+560 
-566 FSILNSQLD
+566 D
-575 SLSFEMDVVQ
+575 SLAFEMDVVQ

-591 AAIGHWMEPVMRPL
+591 AAIGRWMEPVMRPL

-652 PVKAY
+652 PVKAF

-675 LRREAGRGWAL
+675 LRREIGRGWAL
-686 FTVINSLVLAWLMAF
+686 FTVVHSLVLAWLMAF
-701 LVFQVGSLM
+701 LVFQGGSIL
-710 F
+710 FG

>member
-1 MLYVIKKC
+1 MEWTEVP
-9 YLCTIMKDIKHIK
+9 
-22 IAVVGSSGSGKST
+22 
-35 FCQQASKIENNAFQF
+35 
-50 DWIELSDPEQ
+50 DPEE
-60 IVHQH
+60 IVRQH
-65 PDVVVQMVDC
+65 PDVVVQVVDC
-75 TDLEES
+75 TDLDES
-81 LVITPQ
+81 LVLTPQ

-101 YDQLLAT
+101 YDELLAT
-108 DHSIDYDHF
+108 DHSIDYEHF
-117 GRLMGVQAFPINA
+117 GRLMGVQAFPVNA
-130 LDGTGVDQVVDGVVA
+130 CDPASVQKVVEGVVA
-145 AYEEREHASRHV
+145 AYEEREHTSRHV
-157 HVVYGSDIENAISN
+157 HVGYGSDIEEAIDN
-171 LLDEVAK
+171 LVDEVAK
-178 IPNISDTYSKRYVAI
+178 IPNVSDIYSKRYLAI

-207 DVTNYMALAY
+207 EAPNYMALAY
-217 AAEGNRRKIEKSS
+217 AAEGNRRKIERSL

-236 IIHEARHAFI
+236 LIHEARHGFI

-251 ETLHHSDHTRLEK
+251 ETLHHSDHTHLERL
-264 LDSLLTNRWLGLP
+264 DAILTNRWLGLP
-277 ILAIVLYLIF
+277 LLIVILYLVF
-287 QCTFTIGAYPQDWIQ
+287 QCTFTLGAYPQDWIQ
-302 SGIDWLCDLL
+302 QGVDWLSNLL
-312 HSVMPDT
+312 HNIMPDA
-319 WYTSLLADGIVQG
+319 WYTSLLADGVVQG

-346 FFFISLMEDT
+346 FFFISIMEDT

-377 RSFVPMLVGFGCNVP
+377 KSFVPMLVGFGCNVP
-392 AIMAARNIENK
+392 AIMAARNIDNK

-432 FAQHKA
+432 FPNHKA

-444 YLIGV
+444 YLLGV
-449 LLSIIFALIMKRTKY
+449 LLSILFALLMKRTKY

-484 RNTWKHIWERCEDY
+484 RNTWLHIWERCEDY

-525 TQPYQAQIENIKM
+525 TQPYQAKIEQLQQV
-538 KMNSSDA
+538 DA
-545 SAVPSLEGCHDSGGV
+545 DGYVAAEDMLKVSAM
-560 CSLNSQ
+560 
-566 FSILNSQLD
+566 ID
-575 SLSFEMDVVQ
+575 SLAFEKDVVQ

-591 AAIGHWMEPVMRPL
+591 AAIGQWMEPVMRPL

-633 HQDSDSKLEESLRS
+633 HQNSDTQLEESLRA

-657 AFLMF
+657 AFLVF

-675 LRREAGRGWAL
+675 LRREIGRGWAL
-686 FTVINSLVLAWLMAF
+686 FTVVHSIVLAWLMAF
-701 LVFQVGSLM
+701 LVFQLGTLIW
-710 F
+710 

>member
-1 MLYVIKKC
+1 MKIIIINDYYSIFFS
-9 YLCTIMKDIKHIK
+9 YLCIVMNETNGIK

-35 FCQQASKIENNAFQF
+35 FCRQVEQMPTDGLEM
-50 DWIELSDPEQ
+50 DWIEVADPEQ
-60 IVHQH
+60 IVQH
-65 PDVVVQMVDC
+65 RPDVVVQMVDC

-101 YDQLLAT
+101 YDELLQTA
-108 DHSIDYDHF
+108 HSIDYELF
-117 GRLMGVQAFPINA
+117 GRLMGVQAFPTDA
-130 LDGTGVDQVVDGVVA
+130 LAGKGVERVVDGVVA
-145 AYEEREHASRHV
+145 AYEEREHTSRHV
-157 HVVYGSDIENAISN
+157 HVEYGSDIENAINN

-178 IPNISDTYSKRYVAI
+178 IPNISDSFSKRYIAI
-193 RLLERPEVTLAMLH
+193 RLLERPEVTLAMLREAP
-207 DVTNYMALAY
+207 NYMALAY
-217 AAEGNRRKIEKSS
+217 AAEGNRRKIEKSL

-236 IIHEARHAFI
+236 IIHEARHGFI

-251 ETLHHSDHTRLEK
+251 ETLRHSDHTRMEK
-264 LDSLLTNRWLGLP
+264 IDALLTNRWLGLP
-277 ILAIVLYLIF
+277 ILIAVLYLVF
-287 QCTFTIGAYPQDWIQ
+287 QCTFTLGAYPQDWIQ
-302 SGIDWLCDLL
+302 AGVDWLCDLL
-312 HSVMPDT
+312 HNVMPDA
-319 WYTSLLADGIVQG
+319 WYTSLLADGVVQG
-332 VGAVLSFLPNIIIL
+332 VGAVLSFLPNIVIL
-346 FFFISLMEDT
+346 FFFISIMEDT

-377 RSFVPMLVGFGCNVP
+377 KSFVPMLVGFGCNVP

-449 LLSIIFALIMKRTKY
+449 LLSIVFALIMKRTKY

-484 RNTWKHIWERCEDY
+484 RNTWLHIWERCEDY

-525 TQPYQAQIENIKM
+525 TQPYTAKIENVK
-538 KMNSSDA
+538 
-545 SAVPSLEGCHDSGGV
+545 LEIDNLQPHTD
-560 CSLNSQ
+560 NSQ
-566 FSILNSQLD
+566 LAILNSQLD
-575 SLSFEMDVVQ
+575 SLAFEMDVVQ

-701 LVFQVGSLM
+701 LVFQVGTMVLC
-710 F
+710 

>member
-1 MLYVIKKC
+1 MQERKP
-9 YLCTIMKDIKHIK
+9 IK

-35 FCQQASKIENNAFQF
+35 FCQQAMQASQEGLQME
-50 DWIELSDPEQ
+50 WTEVPDPEE
-60 IVHQH
+60 IVRQH
-65 PDVVVQMVDC
+65 PDVVVQVVDC
-75 TDLEES
+75 TDLDES
-81 LVITPQ
+81 LVLTPQ

-101 YDQLLAT
+101 YDELLAT
-108 DHSIDYDHF
+108 DHSIDYEHF
-117 GRLMGVQAFPINA
+117 GRLMGVQAFPVNA
-130 LDGTGVDQVVDGVVA
+130 CDPASVQKVVEGVVA
-145 AYEEREHASRHV
+145 AYEEREHTSRHV
-157 HVVYGSDIENAISN
+157 HVGYGSDIEEAIDN
-171 LLDEVAK
+171 LVDEVAK
-178 IPNISDTYSKRYVAI
+178 IPNVSDIYSKRYLAI

-207 DVTNYMALAY
+207 EAPNYMALAY
-217 AAEGNRRKIEKSS
+217 AAEGNRRKIERSL

-236 IIHEARHAFI
+236 LIHEARHGFI

-251 ETLHHSDHTRLEK
+251 ETLHHSDHTHLERL
-264 LDSLLTNRWLGLP
+264 DAILTNRWLGLP
-277 ILAIVLYLIF
+277 LLIVILYLVF
-287 QCTFTIGAYPQDWIQ
+287 QCTFTLGAYPQDWIQ
-302 SGIDWLCDLL
+302 QGVDWLSNLL
-312 HSVMPDT
+312 HNIMPDA
-319 WYTSLLADGIVQG
+319 WYTSLLADGVVQG

-346 FFFISLMEDT
+346 FFFISIMEDT

-377 RSFVPMLVGFGCNVP
+377 KSFVPMLVGFGCNVP
-392 AIMAARNIENK
+392 AIMAARNIDNK

-432 FAQHKA
+432 FPNHKA

-444 YLIGV
+444 YLLGV
-449 LLSIIFALIMKRTKY
+449 LLSILFALLMKRTKY

-484 RNTWKHIWERCEDY
+484 RNTWLHIWERCEDY

-525 TQPYQAQIENIKM
+525 TQPYQAKIEQLQQV
-538 KMNSSDA
+538 DA
-545 SAVPSLEGCHDSGGV
+545 DGYVAAEDMLKVSAM
-560 CSLNSQ
+560 
-566 FSILNSQLD
+566 ID
-575 SLSFEMDVVQ
+575 SLAFEKDVVQ

-591 AAIGHWMEPVMRPL
+591 AAIGQWMEPVMRPL

-633 HQDSDSKLEESLRS
+633 HQNSDTQLEESLRA

-657 AFLMF
+657 AFLVF

-675 LRREAGRGWAL
+675 LRREIGRGWAL
-686 FTVINSLVLAWLMAF
+686 FTVVHSIVLAWLMAF
-701 LVFQVGSLM
+701 LVFQLGTLIW
-710 F
+710 